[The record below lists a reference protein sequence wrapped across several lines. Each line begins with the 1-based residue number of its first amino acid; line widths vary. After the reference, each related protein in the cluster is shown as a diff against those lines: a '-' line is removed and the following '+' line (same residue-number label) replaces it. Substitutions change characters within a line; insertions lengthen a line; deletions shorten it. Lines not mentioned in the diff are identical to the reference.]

1 MVIIARPL
9 HLRLPS
15 SVAIL
20 KKANIHNSEVIFSEN
35 DINSVLQYF
44 FKVTSSSKEIIT
56 RIIESKLL
64 EEVCK
69 TISIN
74 VKIKFY

>member
-9 HLRLPS
+9 HLRLPF

-20 KKANIHNSEVIFSEN
+20 KKANIHNLEVILSEN
-35 DINSVLQYF
+35 DLNSVLQYS

-69 TISIN
+69 TISVN
-74 VKIKFY
+74 VKI